1 MSKKSL
7 RVKQVLFIL
16 VALLIVGSLS
26 SFSYGSERSRRTKG
40 QTVYVPTYS
49 NIFVGDR
56 EIAWQLSALLSIHNT
71 DLTQPITITRVDYYD
86 SNGTFVR
93 KYLEKSKK
101 INPMASIRFYVKS
114 SDTAGGWGAN
124 FVVEWKSEKEVSK
137 PIIESLMTGL
147 RGNHSVSFISQGRV
161 IH

>member
-16 VALLIVGSLS
+16 VALLIVGSLT
-26 SFSYGSERSRRTKG
+26 SFSHAAESSRHIKG

-56 EIAWQLSALLSIHNT
+56 EITWHLSALLSIHNT
-71 DLTQPITITRVDYYD
+71 DSSQPITITRVDYYD
-86 SNGTFVR
+86 SDGKLVR
-93 KYLEKSKK
+93 KHLEKSRT
-101 INPMASIRFYVKS
+101 INPMASIKFYVKA

-124 FVVEWKSEKEVSK
+124 FLVQWKSEKEVNQ

-161 IH
+161 ID